1 MFTWKL
7 ESKKVTALEQQYSD
21 REPGTL
27 AKAPLETRLENI
39 LSAKSL
45 SSYTGL

>member
-21 REPGTL
+21 REPRTI
-27 AKAPLETRLENI
+27 AKVPLETRLENI